1 MRPIESSLWNE
12 QLLIHPQESEK
23 LEKMI
28 KIVENLQMES
38 CMFELSGMRV
48 TVRFILEK

>member
-1 MRPIESSLWNE
+1 MSSLWNE